1 MQKYGIFG
9 DFSGKDFIVGR
20 FDFLIFFCRYLITFA
35 PIQIIK
41 MKHKLLL
48 FFLIIT
54 FSLLAQNKSQS
65 IGFKENKGQIIDQKG
80 KSNASVKYLL
90 NSNGLNVQLK
100 KNGFSY
106 DIYEVKK
113 IPIDR
118 SKTAKT
124 LPYKI
129 PEKDN
134 EEKPEYNLEYLFH
147 RIDIDFVNSNSK
159 VELITDQESKDFDN
173 YYNVPNKP
181 EGITGVH
188 QYKQITYKN
197 IYPNIDVVFSI
208 PNDPQKVVEYN
219 FVIHPK
225 GKISDI
231 QLKFS
236 GAETDLVANKI
247 QMNVRFGKMEETL
260 PASWIEDG
268 ASKKEIA
275 VGYRKIKKDVYG
287 FSGNDA
293 ASDKTVIIDP
303 VPIRLWGTYYGGN
316 GGDYSSDICNDK
328 NNNVYF
334 SGYTRSTINI
344 ATMGTIPEST
354 SYTYYNGNGYVTK
367 FNPDGVRIW
376 GSYYSVIPSTIKVD
390 SNYNLYFTGT
400 ENIEASNVTTP
411 DSHQPSKTIYDYS
424 TAYLVKLN
432 SSGVREW
439 GTYYGDGRFDY
450 GNDLC
455 FDSLQ
460 NIYLVGKTQSSTKIS
475 TNGSYQPTHAAGYLD
490 SDGYIVKFNPQGVRI
505 WGTYFGGTG
514 NDDIKTCNISDDGF
528 LYVTGNTT
536 STSDIATPNSYE
548 PVFIGYSSAM
558 IAKFTLDGMRV
569 WGSYC
574 NGARFS
580 TLTKSVIKQNFLYLI
595 GTTDSKTNLKSANTF
610 NSTFQTSSFWLGYN
624 YNSYVIKL
632 DLNTQEQVWGTY
644 FGEII
649 QDIVVNSKNK
659 VIIEGVTDL
668 TNGIATPDAY
678 STVPQYGDAYMIK
691 LDENG
696 KREWGTYYGGNFTE
710 GTNGAADVNNK
721 ISLDELDNIYLVGN
735 TQSSKGISTPGAHQE
750 HYTLNSLGGLYNV
763 YVAKFQDC
771 LSNPQLS
778 SNSPVCIGKTLELKA
793 SGGTNYIWTGPNG
806 FTSTDQNPTITNAA
820 SINSGEYSCL
830 ITGTGG
836 CDDTKKI
843 TVVIGDLQSPI
854 PDLATLP
861 IITGD
866 CHTTITTFPT
876 ATDVCAG
883 PITGTTINP
892 LSYSL
897 PGIYTIVW
905 DYNDGNGNT
914 SHQNQTVTITSQ
926 PLPAVNTPQTFCVNQ
941 NAKLDDIQITGQ
953 NIEWYSNQTAGTLVP
968 ITTVLQDKATYYA
981 SQTINGCESE
991 RVPVKINIQVT
1002 SAPTGNANQPFCTG
1016 QNPTISNLQ
1025 ITGDLIKWYDAAS
1038 NGNLLPTTT
1047 SLVNAKTYYASQT
1060 ISGCEGPRFGVTVA
1074 IVNTPSA
1081 PTANANQPF
1090 CKSQKATLNNI
1101 AITTGQNIKWYNTN
1115 FSAAAL
1121 PNTTLLEDNKTYY
1134 ASQTVGCES
1143 DRTSI
1148 LVRVYDTDL
1157 PIGNKNQLFCIDEN
1171 ATLNDV
1177 NLTGTAIKWYD
1188 TSSGGNILS
1197 NTVLLQNQTYYA
1209 TQTLN
1214 NCESERFAVT
1224 VKIQDTQNP
1233 NADSPQTFCMQE
1245 NASIKDIKITRQDIQ
1260 WFENVSSTIPVSES
1274 TILQNGV
1281 TYYASQTISKCESG
1295 RIAVKINVLQPTEGN
1310 CINFVDEL
1318 PYPKFFTP
1326 NNDGY
1331 NDTWTIDFDYL
1342 APNTGIRIFDRY
1354 GKFIKELTT
1363 DTSWDGT
1370 YIGQN
1375 EPASDYWFTVTRLN
1389 GTEYRGHFSL
1399 KR

>member
-1 MQKYGIFG
+1 
-9 DFSGKDFIVGR
+9 
-20 FDFLIFFCRYLITFA
+20 
-35 PIQIIK
+35 

-173 YYNVPNKP
+173 YYNVPNKS

-231 QLKFS
+231 QLKFN
-236 GAETDLVANKI
+236 GAETDLVDNKI

-268 ASKKEIA
+268 TSKKEIA
-275 VGYRKIKKDVYG
+275 VGYRKIKKNVYG
-287 FSGNDA
+287 FDSEHSVDG
-293 ASDKTVIIDP
+293 KTIVIDP
-303 VPIRLWGTYYGGN
+303 VPTRLWGTYYGEGDSNDFADIDTDSDGN
-316 GGDYSSDICNDK
+316 IYFTGYTTSISSIYATSGTHQTSVGDASTMQSDVIIAKFDKLGKRIWGTFYGGENWDRVYGLKIDKQNNIIIVGDTYSTRNIATSNSFKPNLNYNSTDAFITKFNSSGIRLWGTYFGKEGIDVATDIDVDANNNIYVVGNTNSYSGISINNNHQTLLNQVGSISNSSPDGFMAKFNPSGNIIWGTYIGGEYLDYLLTIKITSNYLVLGGKTMSQNYISTPGTFQETQYESGFSLSGTVYKFTLDGNRIWSTYYGSRNRVEAIEVDDE
-328 NNNVYF
+328 NNVYIGGQLNG
-334 SGYTRSTINI
+334 SDNNDNI
-344 ATMGTIPEST
+344 ASPGSFDD
-354 SYTYYNGNGYVTK
+354 
-367 FNPDGVRIW
+367 FNQW
-376 GSYYSVIPSTIKVD
+376 SE
-390 SNYNLYFTGT
+390 TGFL
-400 ENIEASNVTTP
+400 A
-411 DSHQPSKTIYDYS
+411 
-424 TAYLVKLN
+424 KLN
-432 SSGVREW
+432 
-439 GTYYGDGRFDY
+439 
-450 GNDLC
+450 N
-455 FDSLQ
+455 
-460 NIYLVGKTQSSTKIS
+460 
-475 TNGSYQPTHAAGYLD
+475 NGQ
-490 SDGYIVKFNPQGVRI
+490 RI
-505 WGTYFGGTG
+505 WGTYLGRGTIVYSIIFKNNSLYIGGMGGDVSITTLCAYKR
-514 NDDIKTCNISDDGF
+514 NGF
-528 LYVTGNTT
+528 AEGY
-536 STSDIATPNSYE
+536 
-548 PVFIGYSSAM
+548 IG
-558 IAKFTLDGMRV
+558 KF
-569 WGSYC
+569 S
-574 NGARFS
+574 
-580 TLTKSVIKQNFLYLI
+580 KSGQLI
-595 GTTDSKTNLKSANTF
+595 F
-610 NSTFQTSSFWLGYN
+610 
-624 YNSYVIKL
+624 
-632 DLNTQEQVWGTY
+632 GTY
-644 FGEII
+644 
-649 QDIVVNSKNK
+649 VNGFDQYSKNK
-659 VIIEGVTDL
+659 ICFENNNIIIGGQTSQDDRITDSNSYQQNMIGRKNFYL
-668 TNGIATPDAY
+668 MKFSEETSCNIDVHP
-678 STVPQYGDAYMIK
+678 ST
-691 LDENG
+691 
-696 KREWGTYYGGNFTE
+696 
-710 GTNGAADVNNK
+710 
-721 ISLDELDNIYLVGN
+721 
-735 TQSSKGISTPGAHQE
+735 
-750 HYTLNSLGGLYNV
+750 
-763 YVAKFQDC
+763 
-771 LSNPQLS
+771 
-778 SNSPVCIGKTLELKA
+778 NSPVCIGGTLTFSA
-793 SGGTNYIWTGPNG
+793 DPGYNYLWTGPNG
-806 FTSTDQNPTITNAA
+806 FTSNVQNPVITNVSNINKGTYHLTA
-820 SINSGEYSCL
+820 SDNC
-830 ITGTGG
+830 G
-836 CDDTKKI
+836 CEKKYDMEVI
-843 TVVIGDLQSPI
+843 IGDIQSPI

-861 IITGD
+861 TITGD

-897 PGIYTIVW
+897 PGTYIIVW
-905 DYNDGNGNT
+905 DYNDANGNT

-926 PLPAVNTPQTFCVNQ
+926 PLPAANTPQTFCVDQ

-953 NIEWYSNQTAGTLVP
+953 NIKWYSNQTAGTPVP

-1002 SAPTGNANQPFCTG
+1002 SAPTGDPNQPFCTG

-1025 ITGDLIKWYDAAS
+1025 VTGDLIKWYDAAS
-1038 NGNLLPTTT
+1038 NGYLLPTTI
-1047 SLVNAKTYYASQT
+1047 SLVNGKTYYASQT

-1101 AITTGQNIKWYNTN
+1101 AITTGQNIKWYDTN

-1143 DRTSI
+1143 DRTPI
-1148 LVRVYDTDL
+1148 LVRVYDTAL

-1171 ATLNDV
+1171 ATLNDI

-1188 TSSGGNILS
+1188 ASIGGNILS
-1197 NTVLLQNQTYYA
+1197 NTALLQNQTYYA

-1245 NASIKDIKITRQDIQ
+1245 NASIKDIKITGQDIQ

-1274 TILQNGV
+1274 TILQNGI
-1281 TYYASQTISKCESG
+1281 TYYASQTISNCESG
-1295 RIAVKINVLQPTEGN
+1295 RIAVKINILQPTEGN

-1354 GKFIKELTT
+1354 GKFIKELMT

-1370 YIGQN
+1370 YIDQN